1 MSTTKISKD
10 FLYQIL
16 FAICILVTYLNI
28 YELTFVVWIATI
40 LVTIKRKYSLTIFQY
55 IIPYIAILIVSFI
68 SWFFYEN
75 TIYEVIRDITY
86 LLKPILG
93 LVLGYQLCRSTNMK
107 VIQTIIYVG
116 FIIAAIHLGIIFFTA
131 AVHKVISIHELRKY
145 AGYFSDFEVYSLILV
160 IFHKKFDVV
169 FSKQR
174 FYLLLITIAFSS
186 FLYLSR
192 ANFIQAIVFYMA
204 LKGYFT
210 INKRA
215 VIVLISFLS
224 FVIIGYTFIYN
235 MNLTRN
241 GKGLEA
247 LLYKIKNAPIEAFKA
262 KVDKDDWK
270 DFNDNYRAY
279 ENMRTI
285 RVMENEGFWGI
296 LRGKGLGS
304 DIPLGQKLFTND
316 GSVLTK
322 VSILHNAFMTV
333 FLKSG
338 LIGVF
343 FMFYFLL
350 ILLKQR
356 KTDNEYINQVN
367 LILFATA
374 IYLFF
379 DNWVLLGLYLKTE
392 SKSVII
398 GLLLSYRETLLRQ
411 ENKTAL
417 INGKS

>member
-1 MSTTKISKD
+1 MSSTKISKD

-16 FAICILVTYLNI
+16 FAICILVTYLNN
-28 YELTFVVWIATI
+28 YELTFLVWIATI
-40 LVTIKRKYSLTIFQY
+40 LITIKKKYSLTILQY
-55 IIPYIAILIVSFI
+55 IVPYIAILIVSFI
-68 SWFFYEN
+68 AWFFYDN

-93 LVLGYQLCRSTNMK
+93 LVLGYQLCRSANMK
-107 VIQTIIYVG
+107 VIKTIIYVG
-116 FIIAAIHLGIIFFTA
+116 FIIAVIHLGIIFFTA
-131 AVHKVISIHELRKY
+131 VVHKVLNIHELRKY

-169 FSKQR
+169 LSKQR

-192 ANFIQAIVFYMA
+192 ANFIQAVVFYMG

-210 INKRA
+210 LNKRA
-215 VIVLISFLS
+215 IIILISFFS
-224 FVIIGYTFIYN
+224 FVIIGYTAIYN
-235 MNLTRN
+235 MNLSRN

-247 LLYKIKNAPIEAFKA
+247 LLYKIKNAPTEAFKA

-279 ENMRTI
+279 ENMLTI
-285 RVMENEGFWGI
+285 RVMKNEGFWGM

-304 DIPLGQKLFTND
+304 DIPLGQKLYTND
-316 GSVLTK
+316 GTVLTK

-343 FMFYFLL
+343 FMLCFLI
-350 ILLKQR
+350 ILLKQG
-356 KTDNEYINQVN
+356 KTDNDHIKQVN
-367 LILFATA
+367 LLLIATA

-398 GLLLSYRETLLRQ
+398 GFLLCYKQILLKKDNQTRVI
-411 ENKTAL
+411 E
-417 INGKS
+417 

>member
-16 FAICILVTYLNI
+16 FAICILVTYLNN
-28 YELTFVVWIATI
+28 YELTFLVWIAI
-40 LVTIKRKYSLTIFQY
+40 IIVTIKRKYSLTIFQY
-55 IIPYIAILIVSFI
+55 IVSYITILIVAFI
-68 SWFFYEN
+68 AWFFYDN

-93 LVLGYQLCRSTNMK
+93 LLLGYQLCRHAKMK
-107 VIQTIIYVG
+107 VIETIIYVG
-116 FIIAAIHLGIIFFTA
+116 FIIAVIHLGIIFFTVV
-131 AVHKVISIHELRKY
+131 VHRVINIHELRAY
-145 AGYFSDFEVYSLILV
+145 GGYFSDFEVYSLILV
-160 IFHKKFDVV
+160 IFHKKFNVLL
-169 FSKQR
+169 SRER
-174 FYLLLITIAFSS
+174 FWLLLVTLAFSS

-192 ANFIQAIVFYMA
+192 ANFIQAVLFYIV

-210 INKRA
+210 LNKRSM
-215 VIVLISFLS
+215 LILFSFFS
-224 FVIIGYTFIYN
+224 FVIIGYTVIYN

-247 LLYKIKNAPIEAFKA
+247 LLYKIKNAPIEAFKS

-279 ENMRTI
+279 ENMITI
-285 RVMENEGFWGI
+285 RSMKNEGFWGM

-304 DIPLGQKLFTND
+304 DLPLGQKLYTND
-316 GSVLTK
+316 GTVLTR

-338 LIGVF
+338 FIGLF
-343 FMFYFLL
+343 FMLYFLR
-350 ILLKQR
+350 ILFKQN
-356 KTDNEYINQVN
+356 KTDNEYIKQLN
-367 LILFATA
+367 LILIATA

-398 GLLLSYRETLLRQ
+398 GFILCYIEYQ
-411 ENKTAL
+411 IKQQKAL
-417 INGKS
+417 AIEQQI

>member
-1 MSTTKISKD
+1 MSSTKITKD

-16 FAICILVTYLNI
+16 FAICILVTYLNN
-28 YELTFVVWIATI
+28 YELTFLVWIATI
-40 LVTIKRKYSLTIFQY
+40 LLTIKRKYSLTIIQY
-55 IIPYIAILIVSFI
+55 IFPYAAILVVAFI
-68 SWFFYEN
+68 AWFYYDN
-75 TIYEVIRDITY
+75 TVYEVIRDITY

-93 LVLGYQLCRSTNMK
+93 LVVGYQLCRNANMK

-116 FIIAAIHLGIIFFTA
+116 FVIAIIHISIILFTVV
-131 AVHKVISIHELRKY
+131 VHKVLNIHELRKH
-145 AGYFSDFEVYSLILV
+145 AGFFSDFEVYSLILV
-160 IFHKKFDVV
+160 IFHKKFNV
-169 FSKQR
+169 FLSRQI
-174 FYLLLITIAFSS
+174 FYLLLFTIAFSS

-192 ANFIQAIVFYMA
+192 ANFIQAVIFYMV

-210 INKRA
+210 LNKRA
-215 VIVLISFLS
+215 VIILISFFS
-224 FVIIGYTFIYN
+224 FVIIGYTVIYN
-235 MNLTRN
+235 MNLARN

-285 RVMENEGFWGI
+285 RVMKSEGFWGI

-304 DIPLGQKLFTND
+304 DIRLGQKLYTND
-316 GSVLTK
+316 GAVLTK

-338 LIGVF
+338 FIGVF
-343 FMFYFLL
+343 FMLYFLW
-350 ILLKQR
+350 ILLKQG
-356 KTDNEYINQVN
+356 KTDNDHIKHLK

-392 SKSVII
+392 SKSIII
-398 GLLLSYRETLLRQ
+398 GFVLCYIELLQ
-411 ENKTAL
+411 KKENQSKVTE
-417 INGKS
+417 

>member
-1 MSTTKISKD
+1 MSNTKISKD

-28 YELTFVVWIATI
+28 YELTFLVWTATI
-40 LVTIKRKYSLTIFQY
+40 LVTIKSKYSLTIIQY
-55 IIPYIAILIVSFI
+55 IFPFTAILIIAFF
-68 SWFFYEN
+68 SWFFYDN
-75 TIYEVIRDITY
+75 TIYEVIRDFTY

-93 LVLGYQLCRSTNMK
+93 LVLGYQLCRSANMK
-107 VIQTIIYVG
+107 VIKTIIYVG
-116 FIIAAIHLGIIFFTA
+116 FIIAVIHLGILFFTA
-131 AVHKVISIHELRKY
+131 VVHKVLNIHELRKY

-169 FSKQR
+169 LSKQR

-210 INKRA
+210 LNKRA
-215 VIVLISFLS
+215 IIVLISFFS
-224 FVIIGYTFIYN
+224 FVIIGYTVIYN
-235 MNLTRN
+235 MNLSRN

-247 LLYKIKNAPIEAFKA
+247 LLYKIKNAPTEAFKA

-279 ENMRTI
+279 ENMLTT
-285 RVMENEGFWGI
+285 RVMKNEGFWGM

-304 DIPLGQKLFTND
+304 DIPLGQTLFTND
-316 GSVLTK
+316 GTVLTK
-322 VSILHNAFMTV
+322 VSILHNGFMTV

-343 FMFYFLL
+343 YMLYFLI
-350 ILLKQR
+350 ILLKQG
-356 KTDNEYINQVN
+356 KTDNDYIRQLN
-367 LILFATA
+367 LLLMATA

-398 GLLLSYRETLLRQ
+398 GFVLCYIEYQIKEQKTL
-411 ENKTAL
+411 AL
-417 INGKS
+417 EK

>member
-1 MSTTKISKD
+1 MSSIKISKD

-28 YELTFVVWIATI
+28 YELTFLVWTATI
-40 LVTIKRKYSLTIFQY
+40 LVTIKSKYSLTIIQY
-55 IIPYIAILIVSFI
+55 IFPFTVILIIAFF
-68 SWFFYEN
+68 SWFFYDN
-75 TIYEVIRDITY
+75 TIYEVIRDFTY

-93 LVLGYQLCRSTNMK
+93 LVLGYQLCRSANMK
-107 VIQTIIYVG
+107 VIKTIIYVG
-116 FIIAAIHLGIIFFTA
+116 FIIAVIHLGILFFTA
-131 AVHKVISIHELRKY
+131 VVHKVLNIHELRKY

-169 FSKQR
+169 LSKQR

-210 INKRA
+210 LNKRA
-215 VIVLISFLS
+215 IIVLISFFS
-224 FVIIGYTFIYN
+224 FVIIGYTVIYN
-235 MNLTRN
+235 MNLSRN

-279 ENMRTI
+279 ENMLTT
-285 RVMENEGFWGI
+285 RVMKNEGFLGM

-304 DIPLGQKLFTND
+304 DIPLGQTLFTND
-316 GSVLTK
+316 GTVLTK
-322 VSILHNAFMTV
+322 VSILHNGFMTV

-343 FMFYFLL
+343 YMLYFLI
-350 ILLKQR
+350 ILLKQG
-356 KTDNEYINQVN
+356 KTDNDYIRQLN
-367 LILFATA
+367 LLLMATA

-398 GLLLSYRETLLRQ
+398 GFVLCYIEYQIKEQKTL
-411 ENKTAL
+411 AL
-417 INGKS
+417 EK

>member
-1 MSTTKISKD
+1 MSSIKITKD

-16 FAICILVTYLNI
+16 FAICILVTYLNN
-28 YELTFVVWIATI
+28 YELTFFVWIVV
-40 LVTIKRKYSLTIFQY
+40 LMLTIKKYYSVTIFQY
-55 IIPYIAILIVSFI
+55 IFPYIAILIVAFI
-68 SWFFYEN
+68 SWFFYDN

-93 LVLGYQLCRSTNMK
+93 MLLGYQLCRSVNMK

-116 FIIAAIHLGIIFFTA
+116 FFIALIHLWIIFYTA
-131 AVHKVISIHELRKY
+131 VVHKVLNIHELRKY
-145 AGYFSDFEVYSLILV
+145 AGYFSDFEIYSLVLV
-160 IFHKKFDVV
+160 LFHKKLNVALTRQ
-169 FSKQR
+169 K
-174 FYLLLITIAFSS
+174 FYLLVLTIGLSS

-192 ANFIQAIVFYMA
+192 ANFIQAVVFYMV
-204 LKGYFT
+204 LKGFFT
-210 INKRA
+210 LNKRTL
-215 VIVLISFLS
+215 IILISFFS
-224 FVIIGYTFIYN
+224 VVIIGYTIIYN
-235 MNLTRN
+235 MNLNRN

-279 ENMRTI
+279 ENMRTT
-285 RVMENEGFWGI
+285 RVMKNEGFWGMV
-296 LRGKGLGS
+296 RGKGLGS
-304 DIPLGQKLFTND
+304 DIPLGQKLYTND
-316 GSVLTK
+316 GTVLTK

-338 LIGVF
+338 FIGVF
-343 FMFYFLL
+343 FMLYFLRL
-350 ILLKQR
+350 LLKQR
-356 KTDNEYINQVN
+356 KSKNEYINQLS

-392 SKSVII
+392 SKSVVI
-398 GLLLSYRETLLRQ
+398 GFILCFIEYKTREQKTLEMQGQL
-411 ENKTAL
+411 
-417 INGKS
+417 

>member
-1 MSTTKISKD
+1 MSNTKISKD

-16 FAICILVTYLNI
+16 FAICILVTYLNN
-28 YELTFVVWIATI
+28 YELTFLVWIATI
-40 LVTIKRKYSLTIFQY
+40 LVTIKRHYSLTIFQY
-55 IIPYIAILIVSFI
+55 IFPYISILIVAFI
-68 SWFFYEN
+68 AWFYYDN

-93 LVLGYQLCRSTNMK
+93 LLVGYQLCRSANMK

-116 FIIAAIHLGIIFFTA
+116 FTIAVIHLGIILFTA
-131 AVHKVISIHELRKY
+131 VVHKVISIHELRKY

-169 FSKQR
+169 LSKQR

-192 ANFIQAIVFYMA
+192 ANFIQAVIFYMA

-210 INKRA
+210 LNKRA
-215 VIVLISFLS
+215 IIILISFLS
-224 FVIIGYTFIYN
+224 FVIIGYAFIYN

-247 LLYKIKNAPIEAFKA
+247 LFYKIKNAPIEAFKA

-279 ENMRTI
+279 ENMLTT
-285 RVMENEGFWGI
+285 RVMKNEGSWGI

-304 DIPLGQKLFTND
+304 DIPLGQKLYTND
-316 GSVLTK
+316 GTVLTK

-343 FMFYFLL
+343 FMLYFL
-350 ILLKQR
+350 IVLLKQG
-356 KTDNEYINQVN
+356 KTNSDYIRQLN
-367 LILFATA
+367 LLLIATA

-398 GLLLSYRETLLRQ
+398 GFLLCYKELLRKR
-411 ENKTAL
+411 ENQIKVTE
-417 INGKS
+417 

>member
-1 MSTTKISKD
+1 MSSTKISKD

-16 FAICILVTYLNI
+16 FAICILVTYLNN
-28 YELTFVVWIATI
+28 YELTFLVWIATI
-40 LVTIKRKYSLTIFQY
+40 LITIKKKYSLTILQY
-55 IIPYIAILIVSFI
+55 IVPYIAILIVSFI
-68 SWFFYEN
+68 AWFFYDN

-93 LVLGYQLCRSTNMK
+93 LVLGYQLCRSANMK
-107 VIQTIIYVG
+107 VIKTIIYVG
-116 FIIAAIHLGIIFFTA
+116 FIIAVIHLGIIFFTA
-131 AVHKVISIHELRKY
+131 VVHKVLNIHELRKY

-169 FSKQR
+169 LSKQK

-192 ANFIQAIVFYMA
+192 ANFIQAVVFYMG

-210 INKRA
+210 LNKRA
-215 VIVLISFLS
+215 IIILISFFS
-224 FVIIGYTFIYN
+224 FVIIGYTAIYN
-235 MNLTRN
+235 MNLSRN

-247 LLYKIKNAPIEAFKA
+247 LLYKIKNAPTEAFKA

-279 ENMRTI
+279 ENMLTI
-285 RVMENEGFWGI
+285 RVMKNEGFWGM

-304 DIPLGQKLFTND
+304 DIPLGQKLYTND
-316 GSVLTK
+316 GTVLTK
-322 VSILHNAFMTV
+322 VSILHNAFMTA

-343 FMFYFLL
+343 FMLCFLI
-350 ILLKQR
+350 ILLKQG
-356 KTDNEYINQVN
+356 KTDNDHIKQVN
-367 LILFATA
+367 LLLIATA

-398 GLLLSYRETLLRQ
+398 GFLLCYKQILLKKDNQTRVI
-411 ENKTAL
+411 E
-417 INGKS
+417 

>member
-1 MSTTKISKD
+1 MSSIKISKD

-16 FAICILVTYLNI
+16 FAICILVTYLNN
-28 YELTFVVWIATI
+28 YELTFLVWISAI
-40 LVTIKRKYSLTIFQY
+40 LITVKRKYSLTIFQY
-55 IIPYIAILIVSFI
+55 IFPYIAILIVALF
-68 SWFFYEN
+68 SWFFYDN

-93 LVLGYQLCRSTNMK
+93 MLLGYQLCRSVNMK

-116 FIIAAIHLGIIFFTA
+116 LTIAVIHLGIIAFTIV
-131 AVHKVISIHELRKY
+131 VHKVINIHELRKY
-145 AGYFSDFEVYSLILV
+145 AGFFSDFEVYALV
-160 IFHKKFDVV
+160 LAIFHKKFNIV
-169 FSKQR
+169 FSRQR
-174 FYLLLITIAFSS
+174 FWLLVLTIGFSS

-192 ANFIQAIVFYMA
+192 ANFIQAVVFYMV

-210 INKRA
+210 LNKRT
-215 VIVLISFLS
+215 VLILISFFS
-224 FVIIGYTFIYN
+224 FVIIGYAIIYN

-241 GKGLEA
+241 GKGFEA

-279 ENMRTI
+279 ENMLAI
-285 RVMENEGFWGI
+285 RVMNKEGFWGMV
-296 LRGKGLGS
+296 RGKGLGS
-304 DIPLGQKLFTND
+304 DLQLGQQLFTND
-316 GSVLTK
+316 GTVLTK
-322 VSILHNAFMTV
+322 ISILHNAFMTV

-343 FMFYFLL
+343 FMLYFLRL
-350 ILLKQR
+350 LLKQR
-356 KTDNEYINQVN
+356 KTDNEYIKNLS

-374 IYLFF
+374 VYLFF

-392 SKSVII
+392 SKSIII
-398 GLLLSYRETLLRQ
+398 GFILCYIEYHTKQQKTLEQQL
-411 ENKTAL
+411 
-417 INGKS
+417 

>member
-16 FAICILVTYLNI
+16 FAICILVTYLNN
-28 YELTFVVWIATI
+28 YELTFLVWIATI
-40 LVTIKRKYSLTIFQY
+40 LFTIKRKYSLTIFQY
-55 IIPYIAILIVSFI
+55 IVPYIAILIVSFI
-68 SWFFYEN
+68 AWFFYDN

-93 LVLGYQLCRSTNMK
+93 LVLGYQLCRSANMK
-107 VIQTIIYVG
+107 VTQTIIYVG
-116 FIIAAIHLGIIFFTA
+116 FIIAVIHLGIIFFTA
-131 AVHKVISIHELRKY
+131 VVHKVLNIHELRKY

-160 IFHKKFDVV
+160 IFHKKFDMVL
-169 FSKQR
+169 SKQR

-192 ANFIQAIVFYMA
+192 ANFIQAIVIYMA

-210 INKRA
+210 LNKRA
-215 VIVLISFLS
+215 IIVLISFFS
-224 FVIIGYTFIYN
+224 FLIIGYTVIYN
-235 MNLTRN
+235 MNLSRN

-247 LLYKIKNAPIEAFKA
+247 LLYKIKNAPSEAFKA

-279 ENMRTI
+279 ENMLTT
-285 RVMENEGFWGI
+285 RVMKREGFWGM
-296 LRGKGLGS
+296 LRGKGSGS
-304 DIPLGQKLFTND
+304 DIQLGQTLFTND
-316 GSVLTK
+316 GTELTR
-322 VSILHNAFMTV
+322 VSILHNGFLTV

-343 FMFYFLL
+343 FMLYFLI
-350 ILLKQR
+350 ILLKQG
-356 KTDNEYINQVN
+356 KTDNDYIRQLN
-367 LILFATA
+367 LLLMATA

-392 SKSVII
+392 SKAVII
-398 GLLLSYRETLLRQ
+398 GFLLCYKELLQ
-411 ENKTAL
+411 KKENQLKV
-417 INGKS
+417 IE

>member
-1 MSTTKISKD
+1 MSSTKISKD

-16 FAICILVTYLNI
+16 FAICILVTYLNN
-28 YELTFVVWIATI
+28 YELTFLVWIATI
-40 LVTIKRKYSLTIFQY
+40 LITIKKKYSLTILQY
-55 IIPYIAILIVSFI
+55 IVPYIAILIVSFI
-68 SWFFYEN
+68 AWFFYDN

-93 LVLGYQLCRSTNMK
+93 LVLGYQLCRSANMK
-107 VIQTIIYVG
+107 VIKTIIYVG
-116 FIIAAIHLGIIFFTA
+116 FIIAVIHLGIIFFTA
-131 AVHKVISIHELRKY
+131 VVHKVLNIHELRKY

-169 FSKQR
+169 LSKQK

-192 ANFIQAIVFYMA
+192 ANFIQAVVFYMG

-210 INKRA
+210 LNKRA
-215 VIVLISFLS
+215 IIILISFFS
-224 FVIIGYTFIYN
+224 FVIIGYTAIYN
-235 MNLTRN
+235 MNLSRN

-247 LLYKIKNAPIEAFKA
+247 LLYKIKNAPTEAFKA

-279 ENMRTI
+279 ENMLTI
-285 RVMENEGFWGI
+285 RVMKNEGFWGM

-304 DIPLGQKLFTND
+304 DIPLGQKLYTND
-316 GSVLTK
+316 GTVLTK

-343 FMFYFLL
+343 FMLCFLI
-350 ILLKQR
+350 ILLKQG
-356 KTDNEYINQVN
+356 KTDNDHIKQVN
-367 LILFATA
+367 LLLIATA

-398 GLLLSYRETLLRQ
+398 GFLLCYKQILLKKDNQTRVI
-411 ENKTAL
+411 E
-417 INGKS
+417 